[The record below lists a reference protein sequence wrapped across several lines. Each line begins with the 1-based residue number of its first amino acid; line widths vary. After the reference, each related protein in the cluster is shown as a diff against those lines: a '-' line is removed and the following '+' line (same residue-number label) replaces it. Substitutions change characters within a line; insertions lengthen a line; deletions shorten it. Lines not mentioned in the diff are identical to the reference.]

1 MPNSHKPEP
10 HGFTSGLKA
19 KLHLSPRKEP
29 PVANRPPDLPSDFR
43 HFKNEYLLFF
53 LYAIRE
59 IRRMFEAAA
68 SSRWITYWTVSLV
81 LGGSSP
87 WILKTFWTH

>member
-1 MPNSHKPEP
+1 MPKSQPDP
-10 HGFTSGLKA
+10 DAGITPRLLA
-19 KLHLSPRKEP
+19 KLHLSPRREP
-29 PVANRPPDLPSDFR
+29 PVPNRQPDLPNDFR

-68 SSRWITYWTVSLV
+68 SSRWITYWTVSMV
-81 LGGSSP
+81 LGGSAP
-87 WILKTFWTH
+87 WLLKTYWPH